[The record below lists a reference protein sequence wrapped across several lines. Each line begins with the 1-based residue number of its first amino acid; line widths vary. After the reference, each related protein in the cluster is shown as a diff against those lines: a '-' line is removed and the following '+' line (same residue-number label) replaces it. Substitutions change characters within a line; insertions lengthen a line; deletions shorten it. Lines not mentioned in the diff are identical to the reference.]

1 MSNNTHVK
9 DADELISFFSDMK
22 RHYETSCS
30 GESLISFCLKVLN
43 TESFNMND
51 IESSLSDLNSIL
63 SIISR
68 DLSGERLEKF
78 NSIVKVSVNKIDMWL
93 HGVYNHKINPNDA
106 NLLFGDFEDVSYVMT
121 MASKKVLR
129 DDYFVTKGYSGY
141 GFKLH
146 YEEFVFDEDSGVNTA
161 HDCICVENGVAE
173 IINNNIPWTDR
184 RLLWTGNK
192 TIFNNRLN
200 SKYRKVKDKRLVAI
214 LKSLYETIGDGII
227 DNVISIEEGSLTS
240 DKSYSIDCKKSG
252 NKYDVEIRK
261 V

>member
-22 RHYETSCS
+22 RHYEVSHS

-43 TESFNMND
+43 TESFNMKD
-51 IESSLSDLNSIL
+51 IESSISDLNSIL

-68 DLSGERLEKF
+68 DLTGERLEKF

-93 HGVYNHKINPNDA
+93 HGVYNHKINPNDS
-106 NLLFGDFEDVSYVMT
+106 NLLFGDFKDVSYVMT
-121 MASKKVLR
+121 MASKKILR
-129 DDYFVTKGYSGY
+129 DDYFAIKGYSGY
-141 GFKLH
+141 GFNMQR
-146 YEEFVFDEDSGVNTA
+146 EEYVFDEDSGVDTA
-161 HDCICVENGVAE
+161 YDCLCVENGVSE
-173 IINNNIPWTDR
+173 IIRNNIPWTDR
-184 RLLWTGNK
+184 SVLWTGNK
-192 TIFNNRLN
+192 TLFNNRLN
-200 SKYRKVKDKRLVAI
+200 AKYRKVKDKRLVAI

-227 DNVISIEEGSLTS
+227 DNVITIEKGSLTS

-252 NKYDVEIRK
+252 NRYSVEIRK

>member
-1 MSNNTHVK
+1 MSDNTHVK

-22 RHYETSCS
+22 RHYEMSHS
-30 GESLISFCLKVLN
+30 EESLISFCLKVLN
-43 TESFNMND
+43 AESFNMND
-51 IESSLSDLNSIL
+51 VESSISDLNSIL

-106 NLLFGDFEDVSYVMT
+106 SLLFGDFEDVSYVMT
-121 MASKKVLR
+121 MASKKILR
-129 DDYFVTKGYSGY
+129 DDYFAIKDYNGY
-141 GFKLH
+141 GFNMH
-146 YEEFVFDEDSGVNTA
+146 YDEYVLDEEEAIKTA
-161 HDCICVENGVAE
+161 HDCLYIENGVVG
-173 IINNNIPWTDR
+173 IINNNVPWTDR
-184 RLLWTGNK
+184 RVLWTGNK

-227 DNVISIEEGSLTS
+227 DNVITIEKDSLAS
-240 DKSYSIDCKKSG
+240 DKSYAIDCKKSG
-252 NKYDVEIRK
+252 NRYSVEIRK